1 MSVKIIDTLKP
12 KNNGSFPIVEAVDVS
27 VAADLRLPEA
37 LEAKA
42 DASALAETDAAV
54 ALKADASDLAETNA
68 TVATKANAADV
79 ATATANLQG
88 QIDQIEISASAESVV
103 APEVAAAR
111 VGTDSTEYNT
121 LKARLD
127 AEETAQQAQIA
138 NVAST
143 ATAGSK
149 NFANEYAENT
159 RNVFASGLAWERGT
173 RYENGTTGS
182 ANNRIRSMI
191 GLSLPVGTTFT
202 AATGYKI
209 TVIGANEASSTW
221 YFTSGWVTTYTLKD
235 SCNCYL
241 LIAKSDDSSI
251 TVNDVNIDSVLGI
264 TAPNDSSIF
273 YTDVHVAAVGV
284 IDTTTGQPSSTTN
297 RAYTDFISVS
307 SGDIIGAKYGNNVG
321 IYVNK
326 YDADRNYLGNNG
338 AWIKGGYYTAGS
350 EAFIRLSIS
359 YADDR
364 TVSTS
369 DFATFESDIYVQRK
383 TASLYDASTTQESKI
398 SGINAEVVSHNM
410 NLAGE
415 YSEGTRNLFTSFLAW
430 EQGTRQEN
438 GTTGAAANRIRSM
451 TGMMLPVGALI
462 KTATGYKVIV
472 IAANKDADEWYF
484 SSGWTTEFVLRDS
497 CNCFFVL
504 CKSDSSNLSVDNTPI
519 DSVLSV
525 EVSTEPVFNTS
536 VTISSVGVIDT
547 STGQPSSTTNR
558 AYTEFFAV
566 EKGDIIGI
574 RNGNDDRIYVH
585 KYDDKYNYLGN
596 NGAWIKGNFYTVGDE
611 KYIRLS
617 TSFADNRTVS
627 SSDFPT
633 FEADIYVQRKTAS
646 LYSIEEEQADN
657 VTGPKNGYAT
667 ELVPYSIQQGG
678 YDGSGG
684 IVSNNKRV
692 RSSDWF
698 EIPSDCIIKN
708 TDPAI
713 GVNLIWKTGE
723 AIGSWGWIEGAFEYE
738 IPYVENRV
746 FKVTAHYTGEE
757 TALTTSDYLSNVHIF
772 EADKAITIDKDE
784 LLPNW
789 KARVNQIQ
797 AEQGTKFTFC
807 VQTDNH
813 GYVSDTNVKITPMKN
828 LTKYIGFDF
837 ICNLGDVTHGY
848 SADTKE
854 SMQISLT
861 EAIKRY
867 TDGVCCPFLYAL
879 GNHEDD
885 VLYTVDGTHNSDLDE
900 VILGDELYGR
910 TIAKVKNTCE
920 IHQPYRGFYY
930 YVDFDSVRVIVLNTR
945 DIAWEEIGASDID
958 ISHHVI
964 SQEQIDWLR
973 DVAFDTDKKV
983 IILSHVPLLDSLNAG
998 IDNPV
1003 QNASAVRE
1011 VIEANADNMIAC
1023 FSGHTHRQASDTSNG
1038 ITYIVFANGGQF
1050 AEVVMV
1056 DMQSRTIETKMIGYY
1071 GSRVDRS
1078 FEY

>member
-1 MSVKIIDTLKP
+1 MPVNVIDTLKP
-12 KNNGSFPIVEAVDVS
+12 KNGGSYPIVEAIDVF
-27 VAADLRLPEA
+27 VEDYENL
-37 LEAKA
+37 A
-42 DASALAETDAAV
+42 DAISHFATDVMIEAI
-54 ALKADASDLAETNA
+54 N
-68 TVATKANAADV
+68 TVLSGKANTADV
-79 ATATANLQG
+79 NTAVANLQG
-88 QIDQIEISASAESVV
+88 QINQIVISASSEAVV

-111 VGTDSTEYNT
+111 VGANGTEYST

-127 AEETAQQAQIA
+127 AEENAQQSAIT
-138 NVAST
+138 STTTT

-149 NFANEYAENT
+149 NFANTYSENS
-159 RNVFASGLAWERGT
+159 RAVYASGLAWEQGT
-173 RYENGTTGS
+173 RYENGTTAPAS
-182 ANNRIRSMI
+182 NRIRSMI
-191 GLSLPVGTTFT
+191 GISLPVGTTFT
-202 AATGYKI
+202 AAEGYKI

-221 YFTSGWVTTYTLKD
+221 YFTSGWVTSYTLTV

-241 LIAKSDDSSI
+241 LIARFDDAAI
-251 TVNDVNIDSVLGI
+251 AVGDVDVDAVLGI
-264 TAPNDSSIF
+264 TAANDSSIY
-273 YTDVHVAAVGV
+273 YTGIDVLAIGT
-284 IDTTTGQPSSTTN
+284 INIETGQPSSTTN
-297 RAYTDFISVS
+297 RAYTDFYSVN
-307 SGDIIGAKYGNNVG
+307 SGDLIGTKYGNNVR
-321 IYVNK
+321 IYVHK
-326 YDADRNYLGNNG
+326 YDANYTYLGNNG
-338 AWIKGGYYTAGS
+338 AWLKGKYYTASS
-350 EAFIRLSIS
+350 EAYIRLTFS

-364 TVSTS
+364 TLSTS
-369 DFATFESDIYVQRK
+369 DFATFEADTYIQRK
-383 TASLYDASTTQESKI
+383 TAALYGASTVQDAKI

-415 YSEGTRNLFTSFLAW
+415 YSQGARNIFTSFLAW

-438 GTTGAAANRIRSM
+438 GTTGQAANRIRSM
-451 TGMMLPVGALI
+451 TGLMLPVGTLI
-462 KTATGYKVIV
+462 KAATGYKVTV

-484 SSGWTTEFVLRDS
+484 SSGWTSEFVLRDS

-504 CKSDSSNLSVDNTPI
+504 CKADNSNLTVDSTPI
-519 DSVLSV
+519 DSIISV

-536 VTISSVGVIDT
+536 VTISSIGVIDT

-558 AYTEFFAV
+558 AYTEFISVA
-566 EKGDIIGI
+566 EGDIIGI
-574 RNGNDDRIYVH
+574 RNGNDDCIYVH

-596 NGAWIKGNFYTVGDE
+596 NGAWIKGNFYTVGEE

-617 TSFADNRTVS
+617 TSFADNRTITTEM
-627 SSDFPT
+627 FPT

-646 LYSIEEEQADN
+646 LYGTEEEKTDN
-657 VTGPKNGYAT
+657 IVGPKNGFAA
-667 ELVPYSIQQGG
+667 ELIPYSIQQGG

-684 IVSNNKRV
+684 VVSNNKRV

-708 TDPAI
+708 NDPAI

-723 AIGSWGWIEGAFEYE
+723 TIGSWGWIEGAFEYE

-757 TALTTSDYLSNVHIF
+757 TALPISDYLSNVHIF
-772 EADKAITIDKDE
+772 KASDDIAIDKEE

-789 KARVNQIQ
+789 KARVNEIQ
-797 AEQGTKFTFC
+797 SEQGTKFTFG

-813 GYVSDTNVKITPMKN
+813 GYASDTNVKITPMKN

-854 SMQISLT
+854 SMQLSLT

-885 VLYTVDGTHNSDLDE
+885 VLYTTEGTQNNDLDE

-910 TIAKVKNTCE
+910 TIAKVKNTCQ

-930 YVDFDSVRVIVLNTR
+930 YVDFDEIRVIVLNTR
-945 DIAWEEIGASDID
+945 DIAWQAISSSDIG

-964 SQEQIDWLR
+964 SQTQITWLN
-973 DVAFDTDKKV
+973 DVAFNTDKKV
-983 IILSHVPLLDSLNAG
+983 IILSHVPLLDSLNTG
-998 IDNPV
+998 IDSPV
-1003 QNASAVRE
+1003 ENGAAVRS
-1011 VIEANADNMIAC
+1011 VIEAHSTQMIAC

-1056 DMQSRTIETKMIGYY
+1056 DIQSRTITTKMVGYY
-1071 GSRVDRS
+1071 GSRIDRS
-1078 FEY
+1078 FDY